1 MVPSKIDRTICA
13 AGCDRQTSNLSILDL
28 IGCLLELN
36 SYRVLMHYFKSKD
49 DSTWFKSAIVTEP
62 PSLALMGL
70 EAPATPD
77 L

>member
-1 MVPSKIDRTICA
+1 
-13 AGCDRQTSNLSILDL
+13 
-28 IGCLLELN
+28 
-36 SYRVLMHYFKSKD
+36 MHYFKSKD